1 MFTIMRLQNVVV
13 LSHKFYYHSEGG
25 EGRGG
30 VVGYFITG
38 AATPGIKFI

>member
-1 MFTIMRLQNVVV
+1 MLWFLPINFITTV
-13 LSHKFYYHSEGG
+13 KG
-25 EGRGG
+25 GG